1 MSTRKRLVVGNW
13 KMYIDSLG
21 EAKEFARALKR
32 RVRGLRGVE
41 VAVAPPAPLLPAVA
55 AVLESSPVRVGA
67 QGVSAFEG
75 AHTGEVSAA
84 AAKSAGADFAIVGH
98 SERRALGD
106 SNEVVHRQLVAA
118 AAAGLMPILCV
129 GELER
134 SEDGAYLS
142 VVAEQ
147 VRTALTGAQS
157 LAGKLVV
164 AYEPVWAINKRAD
177 LAPGAEAVREMVI
190 FIRKTLAEILGRRAA
205 LKVPVLY
212 GGSVEPQ
219 NAPALIAD
227 GDIGGFLVG
236 HASVDLEQFAEIL
249 NACKK

>member
-13 KMYIDSLG
+13 KMYIESADK
-21 EAKEFARALKR
+21 AKELARALKR

-41 VAVAPPAPLLPAVA
+41 VAIAPPAPLLPAVA
-55 AVLESSPVRVGA
+55 AALESSPVRVGA

-84 AAKSAGADFAIVGH
+84 AARSAGADFAIVGH

-106 SNEVVHRQLVAA
+106 TNEVVHRQLVAA
-118 AAAGLMPILCV
+118 ATAGLMPILCV

-134 SEDGAYLS
+134 TEDGAYVS
-142 VVAEQ
+142 FVAEQ
-147 VRTALTGAQS
+147 VRTALAGAQS
-157 LAGKLVV
+157 LAAKLVV

-177 LAPGAEAVREMVI
+177 LAPGAGEVREMVI
-190 FIRKTLAEILGRRAA
+190 FIRKTLAEVLGRKAA
-205 LKVPVLY
+205 LKVPVIY
-212 GGSVEPQ
+212 GGSVEPS
-219 NAPALIAD
+219 NAPALMQD

-236 HASVDLEQFAEIL
+236 HASVDLAQFVEIL
-249 NACKK
+249 DACKK